1 VFLEVGRVFG
11 EGRGLAGF
19 ASQPIAKALQTAFFE

>member
-11 EGRGLAGF
+11 EGGGLAGF
-19 ASQPIAKALQTAFFE
+19 ASLPIAKNFTNCFF